1 MTNSDVRK
9 ILVAEDDRAVRE
21 SLEIALQLEGY
32 EIVLARDGR
41 AALAAVD
48 EHEPDALVLDVGL
61 PFLDGFTVAR
71 TIRAD
76 GSDLPI
82 LMLTARDTVG
92 DRVTGLDAGADDY
105 LAKPFALD
113 ELFAR
118 VRALLRRTSVVAAT
132 SATSLGD
139 VSLDPTSRKAAR
151 AGRDLVLTR
160 TEFDLLELFLHNAGI
175 VMSRETIYERIWDYD
190 FDPSSKSLDVHVSY
204 LRRKLEL
211 DGDSRILSTI
221 RGIGYL
227 LEKP

>member
-1 MTNSDVRK
+1 MTNNDVRK
-9 ILVAEDDRAVRE
+9 ILIAEDDRAVRE

-48 EHEPDALVLDVGL
+48 EHELDALVLDVGL

-105 LAKPFALD
+105 
-113 ELFAR
+113 
-118 VRALLRRTSVVAAT
+118 
-132 SATSLGD
+132 
-139 VSLDPTSRKAAR
+139 
-151 AGRDLVLTR
+151 
-160 TEFDLLELFLHNAGI
+160 
-175 VMSRETIYERIWDYD
+175 
-190 FDPSSKSLDVHVSY
+190 
-204 LRRKLEL
+204 
-211 DGDSRILSTI
+211 
-221 RGIGYL
+221 
-227 LEKP
+227 